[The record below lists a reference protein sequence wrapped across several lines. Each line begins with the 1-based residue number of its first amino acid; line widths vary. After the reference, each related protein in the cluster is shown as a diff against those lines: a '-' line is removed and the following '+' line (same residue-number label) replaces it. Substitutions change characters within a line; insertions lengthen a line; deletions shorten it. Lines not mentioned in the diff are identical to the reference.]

1 MYKSINTNNVTIP
14 RRFPEPLFGAL
25 GDCKGGVMY
34 PSVFG
39 CFCGRTLNN
48 AFVSKFILAKHTDIH
63 CSSFKEASLKHST
76 RQTNVVQELKSDG
89 ETKGCAVESGPSYK
103 FQVSSRLG
111 LVDQEDETC
120 PDMRMR
126 RKPINGTWEGW
137 K

>member
-14 RRFPEPLFGAL
+14 RRFPEHLFGAL

-76 RQTNVVQELKSDG
+76 RQTNVVQELKSERKGLRCG
-89 ETKGCAVESGPSYK
+89 ERTVL
-103 FQVSSRLG
+103 QVSSRLG